1 MWEVSFPAYLFL
13 LFKNQIPAFVLNRWK
28 VNTGEHGPEQESL
41 GPLPPATLNTQ
52 FSSLGLVIRK
62 LVLIP
67 PQPCSWT
74 NHCALLGSRASQRK
88 NDRSNANT
96 RWRQCTV
103 DLLRLPQKHP
113 LWADT
118 HTQHNSGSGQSFAV
132 NLDLWLWFSLLTAP
146 GITHTYH
153 ILQAVM
159 RPSWQAVSLSW
170 RGFRILPPCHW
181 RASFSRH
188 LSLLSLNLCVVS
200 PYFPGV

>member
-1 MWEVSFPAYLFL
+1 M
-13 LFKNQIPAFVLNRWK
+13 
-28 VNTGEHGPEQESL
+28 NTGPSRNL
-41 GPLPPATLNTQ
+41 VGPLPPPTLNTQ

-74 NHCALLGSRASQRK
+74 NRCALLGSRASQRK

-103 DLLRLPQKHP
+103 DLLQLPQKHP